1 MLLKGE
7 VAILWQ
13 QNILTLTKVNY
24 KLLKNVNFNLVIKL
38 L

>member
-24 KLLKNVNFNLVIKL
+24 KLLKNVNLNLVIKL